1 MSKERVQHTA
11 TSLFVIARQMRN
23 RRSVALMENATCAA
37 AFQNRT
43 QELRRN
49 AVKSSYAD
57 LVTAGVADTANISL
71 IASFRSVLTEH
82 RRSAEGLIGGQIR
95 GTGVRKF
102 GSVGSQTLSTV
113 QEQELVGRFLVAV
126 CDTATAMKSLGQIL
140 IPPAPC

>member
-113 QEQELVGRFLVAV
+113 QEQ
-126 CDTATAMKSLGQIL
+126 K
-140 IPPAPC
+140 